1 MKALY
6 VTDRAAIG
14 DERFIALLTE
24 LSGAP
29 ELSVEL
35 REKESDDRT
44 CWTWARIA
52 RERLGAAVPIL
63 VNRRFDIAIAAG
75 ADGVQLPADGLPLRD
90 VRAHT
95 PRGFRVGVSAHSPE
109 EAARAIDEGADVVVI
124 GPVFD
129 TPSKRRFGDPLGA
142 TALERLP
149 LRSAHRAEVFAI
161 GGIDEGAI
169 EALAPYR
176 DRISGIAGIRVFQD
190 SPAPRAVVERIAAR

>member
-14 DERFIALLTE
+14 DERFLALLAE
-24 LSGAP
+24 LSGVR

-35 REKESDDRT
+35 RERGSNDRT

-52 RERLGAAVPIL
+52 RERLGAGVPIF
-63 VNRRFDIAIAAG
+63 VNRRFDVAIAAG
-75 ADGVQLPADGLPLRD
+75 ADGVHLPADGLPLRD

-109 EAARAIDEGADVVVI
+109 EAVRAIEEGADSVVI

-129 TPSKRRFGDPLGA
+129 TPSKRRFGDPLGPA
-142 TALERLP
+142 TLERLP
-149 LRSAHRAEVFAI
+149 LQSAHGADVFAI
-161 GGIDEGAI
+161 GGIDEDAI